1 MLGSADPHRFRKTV
15 AGACMIV
22 APALGLIGFI
32 VTPGYDSATGKQL
45 LTVAANRDQWFVSEL
60 LILLSLVVLVPA
72 VLGLMHM
79 LREREVAF
87 GHAGGA
93 LALIGTMS
101 AIGSTAIGMVM
112 WQMSATPAN
121 VALINRVEDA
131 TGTSVLFYL
140 AVFCLTLGTVALCA
154 GLYRAHAAHPM
165 AILGVAVGS
174 VMAAIGFATSV
185 EWPLVVGYAALLLGL
200 GAIGQMVLNETVE
213 DWEHTPSLAAGAH

>member
-15 AGACMIV
+15 AGACMLV

-32 VTPGYDSATGKQL
+32 VTPGYDSATHKQL

-93 LALIGTMS
+93 LALLGTMA

-112 WQMSATPAN
+112 WQMSATAGN
-121 VALINRVEDA
+121 VALIDRVQDA
-131 TGTSVLFYL
+131 TGTFVLFSL
-140 AVFCLTLGTVALCA
+140 AVFGLPVGLLALCA
-154 GLYRAHAAHPM
+154 GLYRARAAHPM
-165 AILGVAVGS
+165 ALAAVAIGSVVAAVG
-174 VMAAIGFATSV
+174 FAVSV
-185 EWPLVVGYAALLLGL
+185 EWPLIAGYAALLLGL
-200 GAIGQMVLNETVE
+200 GSIGQMVLNETVE
-213 DWEHTPSLAAGAH
+213 DWEHTPSMAAGAH

>member
-15 AGACMIV
+15 AGTCMLV

-72 VLGLMHM
+72 ILGLMHM

-93 LALIGTMS
+93 LALIGTMA
-101 AIGSTAIGMVM
+101 AIGSTAIGFVM
-112 WQMSATPAN
+112 WQMTATVGNA
-121 VALINRVEDA
+121 ALIERVQDA
-131 TGTSVLFYL
+131 TGTYVLFYL
-140 AVFCLTLGTVALCA
+140 AVFGLTLGMLALCM
-154 GLYRAHAAHPM
+154 GLYRAHAAHPV
-165 AILGVAVGS
+165 AIGAVALGS
-174 VMAAIGFATSV
+174 VMAVVGFA
-185 EWPLVVGYAALLLGL
+185 
-200 GAIGQMVLNETVE
+200 
-213 DWEHTPSLAAGAH
+213 